1 MRVSLIHLKRWR
13 RRIVRSVVLLTLVT
27 AVSWCLLPKP
37 ELYPEGMSW
46 SRLVRDRHG
55 VVLHVSG
62 TVDGRYRLKTA
73 LGSISPAMQRATL
86 EKEDRWFRWHPGV
99 NPLALLRAA
108 GGVMTRR
115 AAGGASTLS
124 MQVARMRWGL
134 ETRGVGGK
142 LVQMARAVQLERH
155 YSKDQ
160 ILEAYFNLAPYGGNV
175 EGVGAAALLWCG
187 KDAAGLSEREAF
199 ALGVIPQS
207 PATRHPGRPADQR
220 RIAAAQ
226 ARLLEGMSADEA
238 LRSDPLAATF
248 TLVPPGEPPHLA
260 PHFCRSRM
268 LESPAAEIVTTLDL
282 RTQRTLEKGISDG
295 LERTAE
301 QGINN
306 ACALLVHAPTREVLG
321 YVGSG
326 DYADRSIQGMVD
338 GLRAKRSPGSA
349 LKPFIYGLAIQQGL
363 IHPRSLL
370 VDGPMRFGDY
380 NPENFEGEFMG
391 PVTAREALRRSRNI
405 PAVALAQRLAGAGLY
420 GLMKRGGVRLD
431 KPSSYYGLSIALGGA
446 GVTPLEL
453 AGLYAALV
461 DDGVPSPLVM
471 VAGGRAAA
479 GGPPLLGA
487 AARFLV
493 LEMLTGGAD
502 LGAEYG
508 FSRADPAVAWKT
520 GTSHGFRD
528 AWAVGVKGDYV
539 LLVWMGN
546 FNGRG
551 NNALVARRCAAPLLF
566 DLFSRLQLPAR
577 QRTVPSEVRQVE
589 VCALSG
595 DLPGPDCPQKV
606 ASWFVPGVSP
616 IRMCE
621 LHRGILIDGTSGAR
635 VAWDD
640 GRPGLRREVYEFW
653 SPDLLEL
660 FRRAGLPRREPPV
673 PENGVAGVDGLDPG
687 EPPQILSPL
696 ANRRYLIGAS
706 SEPGGIFLK
715 AKPAGG
721 VARLYW
727 FCDEAFLGS
736 AAAAEEMPWEPV
748 PGRRKIRV
756 VDDHGR
762 SASVDVTVGR
772 R

>member
-1 MRVSLIHLKRWR
+1 MTYLKRWR
-13 RRIVRSVVLLTLVT
+13 RRVVRSVVLLALT
-27 AVSWCLLPKP
+27 AGVGWCLLPKP

-46 SRLVRDRHG
+46 SRVVRDRHG
-55 VVLHVSG
+55 EVLHVSG
-62 TVDGRYRLKTA
+62 TADGRYRLKTA
-73 LGSISPAMQRATL
+73 LGNISPAMVRATM

-99 NPLALLRAA
+99 NPVALVRAA
-108 GGVMTRR
+108 WGVMTVRP
-115 AAGGASTLS
+115 AGGASTLS
-124 MQVARMRWGL
+124 MQVARMRWKL

-142 LVQMARAVQLERH
+142 LVQMGRAVQLERH

-207 PATRHPGRPADQR
+207 PATRHPGRPSDQA

-226 ARLLEGMSADEA
+226 ARLLAGMSADEA

-248 TLVPPGEPPHLA
+248 TLVPPGEPPHQA
-260 PHFCRSRM
+260 PHFCRRRM
-268 LESPAAEIVTTLDL
+268 IESTATEITTTLDL
-282 RTQRTLEKGISDG
+282 RMQQILERGIRDG

-301 QGINN
+301 IGINN
-306 ACALLVHAPTREVLG
+306 ACAVLVHAPTREVLG

-326 DYADRSIQGMVD
+326 DYENRSIQGMVD
-338 GLRAKRSPGSA
+338 GLRAKRAPGSA
-349 LKPFIYGLAIQQGL
+349 LKPFVYGLAIEEGL

-391 PVTAREALRRSRNI
+391 PVTAREALLRSRNI
-405 PAVALAQRLAGAGLY
+405 PAVALARRLSGDGLY

-453 AGLYAALV
+453 AGLYAALA
-461 DDGVPSPLVM
+461 DDGVPGPLVM
-471 VAGGRAAA
+471 EPGTRPAA
-479 GGPPLLGA
+479 GGPPLLDE

-493 LEMLTGGAD
+493 LDMLTGGVD

-508 FSRADPAVAWKT
+508 FSRADPTVAWKT

-528 AWAVGVKGDYV
+528 AWAVGVKGDHV

-546 FNGRG
+546 FSGRG
-551 NNALVARRCAAPLLF
+551 NNALVARRCAAPMLF
-566 DLFSRLQLPAR
+566 DLFSRLQLPAME
-577 QRTVPSEVRQVE
+577 RTVPGTVRQVE

-595 DLPGPDCPQKV
+595 CLPGPHCPQK
-606 ASWFVPGVSP
+606 AGSWFVPGVSP
-616 IRMCE
+616 IGMCE
-621 LHRGILIDGTSGAR
+621 LHRSILVDGTTGAR

-640 GRPGLRREVYEFW
+640 GRAGLRREVYEFW
-653 SPDLLEL
+653 PPDLLEL
-660 FRRAGLPRREPPV
+660 FRRAGLPRRELPT
-673 PENGVAGVDGLDPG
+673 PESGTGGVDGLDPG
-687 EPPQILSPL
+687 EPPLILSPL
-696 ANRRYLIGAS
+696 ANRLYLSGAS
-706 SEPGGIFLK
+706 SDPGGVLLK
-715 AKPAGG
+715 AKPTGG

-736 AAAAEEMPWEPV
+736 AGAAEGLPWEPV

-762 SASVDVTVGR
+762 AASVEVTVGR
-772 R
+772 E